1 LIGADVPGLRAPLAG
16 ISVVMCNDDGPGLDP
31 SSEEKRAANEAE
43 FREVNERIREVVDT
57 SEVVL
62 PVAPFLCE
70 CSDPSCRRLLNVP
83 LAVYAQVRESPR
95 RFLHAIEHISDGT
108 SGSVV
113 ETQEGFAVVEKR
125 GLSARVVEREVGGE
139 T

>member
-1 LIGADVPGLRAPLAG
+1 
-16 ISVVMCNDDGPGLDP
+16 MCNDDGSGLDP

-43 FREVNERIREVVDT
+43 FREANERIREVVDT